1 MKRIFALLAL
11 ALVLAAGQNLI
22 AQSRVGTSGEKARAE
37 RAWPSFF
44 KAFQAAV
51 NKRDRVELRKMMVP
65 DFFFSGGGGDDN
77 HNGDMRDEAFK
88 FLDDPHVHG
97 WRAFDKALARG
108 AVSVAPSPDGE
119 GKKHYARVAPP
130 AARNTTN
137 LATAPPWIAYFE
149 FRDGVWYCTSFS
161 ECCD

>member
-1 MKRIFALLAL
+1 MKRIFILLAL
-11 ALVLAAGQNLI
+11 ALVLAANQSLV
-22 AQSRVGTSGEKARAE
+22 AQSRGTPGEKARAD

-51 NKRDRVELRKMMVP
+51 NKRDRAALKKMMVR
-65 DFFFSGGGGDDN
+65 DFFFSGGSGDDN
-77 HNGDMRDEAFK
+77 HDADARDDAFK
-88 FLDDPHVHG
+88 FLDDPQVHG

-108 AVSVAPSPDGE
+108 AVSVAPNPDGE
-119 GKKHYARVAPP
+119 GKKYYARVAPP
-130 AARNTTN
+130 AARNITN
-137 LATAPPWIAYFE
+137 LATGPPWIAYFE